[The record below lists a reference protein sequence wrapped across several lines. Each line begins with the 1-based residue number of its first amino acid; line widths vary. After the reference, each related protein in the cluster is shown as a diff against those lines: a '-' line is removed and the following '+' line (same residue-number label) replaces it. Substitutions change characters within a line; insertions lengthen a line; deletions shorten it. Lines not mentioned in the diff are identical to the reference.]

1 MGFMERLFGRGKE
14 PEGREMT
21 PEEMTEMI
29 RAHRRAKTQD
39 MIRQARISSGQ
50 VYANGTPR
58 PGPRNRS
65 SEIKDIGNFL

>member
-1 MGFMERLFGRGKE
+1 MGLLKRLFGRDKE

-29 RAHRRAKTQD
+29 RTHRKARMQKL
-39 MIRQARISSGQ
+39 IHQARISSGQ

-58 PGPRNRS
+58 PRNRS

>member
-1 MGFMERLFGRGKE
+1 MGLLKRIFGRDKE
-14 PEGREMT
+14 PEREMT
-21 PEEMTEMI
+21 PEEMTQLI
-29 RAHRRAKTQD
+29 REHRKAKTRD

-58 PGPRNRS
+58 PRNRF

>member
-1 MGFMERLFGRGKE
+1 MGFLKRIFGRGKK

-29 RAHRRAKTQD
+29 RPHRKARMQKLIHQT
-39 MIRQARISSGQ
+39 RISSGQ

-58 PGPRNRS
+58 PQNRA

>member
-1 MGFMERLFGRGKE
+1 MGLLKRIFGRDKKSE
-14 PEGREMT
+14 ERELT
-21 PEEMTEMI
+21 PEEMTQLI
-29 RAHRRAKTQD
+29 REHRKAKTQD

-58 PGPRNRS
+58 PRNRA